1 MNPPDPQNPKR
12 SLSEISHLFLSSVRD
27 RQTGGASRPV
37 RKPPTIRTDVSVDLT
52 PEEFAGV
59 LGEPTDDNKRPMPG
73 PVTAV
78 LSTHLSGSSFD
89 RVREYAAHLC
99 ADGSRIGLI
108 ECDSSIFRLMIFER
122 NPHPTSTPEI
132 EPISAEG
139 FDSRRMLE
147 ALEELCW
154 DVDRWLLLLPSPRA
168 HEARTLLR
176 QMHHW
181 VLLSTCDH
189 DGVVSCYRTLKGLA
203 DLDRPRI
210 SLALLDA
217 HDESEA
223 QRVFEKLS
231 SVSQQ
236 FLSFPL
242 EQEPVVERPADVQ
255 EHLVLCCRATRDK
268 AQLAT
273 APQWGLVADFL
284 ARSRSN
290 PTAPKEMPMQST
302 REILDEEPMP
312 KQVVADVVIPEQ
324 PAAPMFASA
333 PANDPIRIEP
343 AAKPEATMARQSDDV
358 IDLPEGASS
367 PAAIVGA
374 VLRGE
379 SNQLIEC
386 PVKPPMCPDATLAVG
401 RDRRLTLVAVARQ
414 GLSDLRAI
422 AQGYQW
428 LIQNRGLVAMAVPQF
443 AIDAHQL
450 PRLELL
456 IDQAD
461 LSAEILQPMLQSGN
475 VTVMAYRKLR
485 WAGRTGLL
493 LNAA

>member
-1 MNPPDPQNPKR
+1 
-12 SLSEISHLFLSSVRD
+12 V
-27 RQTGGASRPV
+27 
-37 RKPPTIRTDVSVDLT
+37 
-52 PEEFAGV
+52 
-59 LGEPTDDNKRPMPG
+59 
-73 PVTAV
+73 
-78 LSTHLSGSSFD
+78 
-89 RVREYAAHLC
+89 
-99 ADGSRIGLI
+99 
-108 ECDSSIFRLMIFER
+108 
-122 NPHPTSTPEI
+122 
-132 EPISAEG
+132 
-139 FDSRRMLE
+139 
-147 ALEELCW
+147 
-154 DVDRWLLLLPSPRA
+154 
-168 HEARTLLR
+168 
-176 QMHHW
+176 HHW

-189 DGVVSCYRTLKGLA
+189 DGVVSCYRTLKGLV

-217 HDESEA
+217 HDEFEA
-223 QRVFEKLS
+223 QRVFGKLS

-236 FLSFPL
+236 FLSWPL
-242 EQEPVVERPADVQ
+242 EQEASVNRPADVQ

-284 ARSRSN
+284 ARSGASAA
-290 PTAPKEMPMQST
+290 APKETAMPLT
-302 REILDEEPMP
+302 HEIPEPAMP
-312 KQVVADVVIPEQ
+312 RQAVADVVLPEQ
-324 PAAPMFASA
+324 PAPQTYVSASA
-333 PANDPIRIEP
+333 SDAMRMESV
-343 AAKPEATMARQSDDV
+343 AKPSPASPKVIDDV
-358 IDLPEGASS
+358 IDLPEGAATPS
-367 PAAIVGA
+367 AIVGA

-386 PVKPPMCPDATLAVG
+386 PVKPPMCPDATLAVS
-401 RDRRLTLVAVARQ
+401 RDHRLTLVAVARQ

-443 AIDAHQL
+443 SIDAHQL

-461 LSAEILQPMLQSGN
+461 LSAEILQPLLQSGN